1 MIKEKWIVLLSKDV
15 DIGKQVW
22 LGYDV
27 FGRIGSASYWEA
39 FRYDSALQATVA
51 LAKVR
56 RDRRWPDA
64 RVIGTTVEVE
74 NKERLDGMGGHER

>member
-1 MIKEKWIVLLSKDV
+1 
-15 DIGKQVW
+15 VW

-27 FGRIGSASYWEA
+27 FGRIGSASYRDA

-56 RDRRWPDA
+56 RDRRWPGA

-74 NKERLDGMGGHER
+74 HKERLDGFGG